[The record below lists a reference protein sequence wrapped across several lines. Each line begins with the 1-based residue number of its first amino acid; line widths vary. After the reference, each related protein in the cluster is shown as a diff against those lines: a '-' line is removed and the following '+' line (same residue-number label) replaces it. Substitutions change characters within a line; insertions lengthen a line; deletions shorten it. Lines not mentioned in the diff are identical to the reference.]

1 MHKITPKSKED
12 RDNCM
17 TENKYTHDVFIS
29 FSFNDQTV
37 AEYIVNTLSSMYE
50 ISCWI
55 CTRDIA
61 GGSRYKRLIPEAI
74 DNAQVVVFLQSSSSI
89 ASKEVPKEIGL
100 AMDADKIII
109 PFKLDSAPLT
119 GDLRYDLYGVEY
131 IDATVPSFDER
142 IKDLAMAIKKV
153 LKPASNAAAPT
164 EPQKQDSGRQLEEI
178 RKFIE
183 MQEQRKANES
193 PKPQYEVPEPMSS
206 LCKCCGGEL
215 IFKPDSNQS
224 VCEYCG
230 SRYFHVAEKVAEYK
244 VLLTDIGPNKPFVMK
259 VVREITNLGLSGV
272 SKLISD
278 CPAVIVTGVSLER
291 ANSVKDMLVREGAKA
306 EIKVV

>member
-131 IDATVPSFDER
+131 IDATVPSFDEQEPRQSSSAR
-142 IKDLAMAIKKV
+142 IANRIRLTLVFICPLSKKGAACWETKPLSFELFALNLEHFLAAVIS
-153 LKPASNAAAPT
+153 ASLANTVIHNEFAALGALRHAGEHQFPVI
-164 EPQKQDSGRQLEEI
+164 G
-178 RKFIE
+178 
-183 MQEQRKANES
+183 A
-193 PKPQYEVPEPMSS
+193 S
-206 LCKCCGGEL
+206 LVSAS
-215 IFKPDSNQS
+215 F
-224 VCEYCG
+224 
-230 SRYFHVAEKVAEYK
+230 RYF
-244 VLLTDIGPNKPFVMK
+244 LLRYCHDLHLLEARVKTQ
-259 VVREITNLGLSGV
+259 LSF
-272 SKLISD
+272 I
-278 CPAVIVTGVSLER
+278 
-291 ANSVKDMLVREGAKA
+291 
-306 EIKVV
+306 